1 MDPRCIFLPVGLPA
15 FLFQTQVYLES
26 AKAGRKAQG
35 AAWLLISLETGG
47 AEEALREVEVS
58 LAQGFLC

>member
-1 MDPRCIFLPVGLPA
+1 MHFPPCRFACFSLPD
-15 FLFQTQVYLES
+15 TVYLES

-35 AAWLLISLETGG
+35 AAWLLISLGTGG
-47 AEEALREVEVS
+47 AEEALREDEVS